1 MAKINVQP
9 GICGLPSDIEVT
21 SDDGMTAQIKVETAC
36 EHIKNMAKEIPSV
49 DGYTE
54 CFAKYGDGAIALAAK
69 AHCQHGACP
78 VPTGILKGVE
88 VACSLALPKDVTISI
103 EK

>member
-9 GICGLPSDIEVT
+9 GICGLASDIEVT
-21 SDDGMTAQIKVETAC
+21 SDDGMSAAIKVQTEC
-36 EHIKNMAKEIPSV
+36 SHIRNMADEVPSV

-88 VACSLALPKDVTISI
+88 VACNLALPKDVTISI